1 MLGRRESGS
10 CGSGLGYVSGS
21 LLVLYCAGI
30 YFNGS
35 GTFSRRTVLHGIGLL
50 DEWYIYSTYFW
61 LLKDKNFKMFS
72 TCQFTES

>member
-35 GTFSRRTVLHGIGLL
+35 GTFSRRTVLHGMGDSSLV
-50 DEWYIYSTYFW
+50 
-61 LLKDKNFKMFS
+61 N
-72 TCQFTES
+72 